1 MQTAVSNQQR
11 DLDMQRNMLRS
22 AVYGALLT
30 GLTAALGACG
40 GGSSSNLASPT
51 PMSGTM
57 PLTISDAS
65 SDDWATIGVKLL
77 SIALV
82 PQGGGSA
89 VTVWTAP
96 SPAPYVNLEQLDQL
110 GEILGNVSVPVGTYT
125 GAVLTI
131 SANPGDLLLTVAAD
145 PESGFPV
152 APGTSVAS
160 DQIYIQGKQGS
171 SGSFTVPVNVTF
183 DSPLT
188 VSTSQ
193 NNALDLEFDLA
204 HPAFIVGHT
213 PPLGGGATL
222 WAVNFNGPVRHHP
235 VRDLARLVLRH
246 TYGTVKGVATD
257 NKSLTITKD
266 FPVLPVTNPETA
278 IASSLSLQIFADAT
292 NGTILYDLDANSRTV
307 VKDFTG
313 QTMSLP
319 GKFVRI
325 AARYQVDGTL
335 VAVRV
340 WASSQFSSVR
350 LSPEGH
356 VLHVDTTTDVI
367 TVADESGAGVPVT
380 VDANTEFFF
389 RTPADAV
396 ADTTPIAT
404 GTGFLTSHDLV
415 RGFKVHVSPVDPHAN
430 ALVAQTIDIETAA
443 YSGRIS
449 GANTTGFTYTRQFA
463 RATDDYLLTL
473 DYISGTTANTDPSGN
488 SVMGFLWWDFTYP
501 TLATEGSNAVAAFVA
516 ATNGGVN
523 FGGTVGAL
531 TAWGASAATWA
542 DAANPTGWSLRNAV
556 LIPTPVPLGAVTTVF
571 AGNSFAM
578 AVLGGTMPATVD
590 VSTTAQSATLV
601 YQVDRSNGVITI
613 SPIDVTTSSGV
624 AALTAALVPGTP
636 VKVFG
641 VPQAGSLKAYVLV
654 YFTGTLPSL

>member
-1 MQTAVSNQQR
+1 
-11 DLDMQRNMLRS
+11 MQRNKLRS
-22 AVYGALLT
+22 ALYGTLLT

-40 GGSSSNLASPT
+40 GGGSGSATLTPT

-82 PQGGGSA
+82 PQGGGST

-96 SPAPYVNLEQLDQL
+96 TPAPYVNLEQLDQL

-125 GAVLTI
+125 GAVITI
-131 SANPGDLLLTVAAD
+131 GANPGDLLLTVAAN

-152 APGTSVAS
+152 AAGTSIPS
-160 DQIYIQGKQGS
+160 GEIQILGKQGS
-171 SGSFTVPVNVTF
+171 SANFTVPVKVTF

-188 VSTSQ
+188 VSTSH

-213 PPLGGGATL
+213 PPAAGATL

-235 VRDLARLVLRH
+235 VRDITRLVLRH
-246 TYGTVKGVATD
+246 TYGTVKGVASD
-257 NKSLTITKD
+257 GKSLTITKD

-278 IASSLSLQIFADAT
+278 IASTQSLQIFADAT
-292 NGTILYDLDANSRTV
+292 NGTILYDLDAKTRTV

-313 QTMSLP
+313 EAMSLP
-319 GKFVRI
+319 NKFVRI

-340 WASSQFSSVR
+340 WASSQFSTVW

-356 VLHVDTTTDVI
+356 VLHVDTTTNVI
-367 TVADESGAGVPVT
+367 TVADESGAGVPLT
-380 VDANTEFFF
+380 VDAGTEFFF
-389 RTPADAV
+389 RTPANAMADA
-396 ADTTPIAT
+396 TPIGT
-404 GTGFLTSHDLV
+404 GTAFLTSHDLV
-415 RGFKVHVSPVDPHAN
+415 RGFKVHVSVVDPLATP
-430 ALVAQTIDIETAA
+430 LVAQSIDIETAA

-449 GANTTGFTYTRQFA
+449 AANPTGFTYTRQFA
-463 RATDDYLLTL
+463 RATDDYSVTL
-473 DYISGTTANTDPSGN
+473 DYISSGTANGTDAGGN
-488 SVMGFLWWDFTYP
+488 PIMGFKWWDFTFP
-501 TLATEGSNAVAAFVA
+501 TLITSGANAIPEFVA

-531 TAWGASAATWA
+531 TAWGVSAATWG
-542 DAANPTGWSLRNAV
+542 DMTNPAGWSLRDAV
-556 LIPTPVPLGAVTTVF
+556 LIPTPVPLGVVTTAF
-571 AGNSFAM
+571 GGNSFAM
-578 AVLGGTMPATVD
+578 TVLGGTMPATVD

-601 YQVDRSNGVITI
+601 YQVDRSNGVITV
-613 SPIDVTTSSGV
+613 SPIDVTTSSGL
-624 AALTAALVPGTP
+624 AAITAALVAGTP
-636 VKVFG
+636 VKVYG

-654 YFTGTLPSL
+654 YFTGMVPSL

>member
-1 MQTAVSNQQR
+1 
-11 DLDMQRNMLRS
+11 MQRNMLRS
-22 AVYGALLT
+22 GLYGALLI
-30 GLTAALGACG
+30 GLTAGLSACG
-40 GGSSSNLASPT
+40 GGSGSTNITSPP

-96 SPAPYVNLEQLDQL
+96 SPAPFVNLEQLDQL

-131 SANPGDLLLTVAAD
+131 SANPGDLLLTVAAN

-152 APGTSVAS
+152 AAGTSIAS
-160 DQIYIQGKQGS
+160 NQIYIQGMQGS
-171 SGSFTVPVNVTF
+171 SGNLTVPVKVTF

-193 NNALDLEFDLA
+193 SNALELEFDLA

-213 PPLGGGATL
+213 PPAAGATL

-235 VRDLARLVLRH
+235 VRDITRLVLRH
-246 TYGTVKGVATD
+246 TYGTVKGVASD
-257 NKSLTITKD
+257 GKSLTITKD
-266 FPVLPVTNPETA
+266 FPVLPVANPETP

-292 NGTILYDLDANSRTV
+292 NGTILYDLDAKTRTV
-307 VKDFTG
+307 VKDFTAEA
-313 QTMSLP
+313 MSLP
-319 GKFVRI
+319 NKFVRI

-340 WASSQFSSVR
+340 WASSQFSEVW

-367 TVADESGAGVPVT
+367 TVADDSGVGVPVT

-389 RTPADAV
+389 RTPADAI

-415 RGFKVHVSPVDPHAN
+415 RGFKVHVSPADAHATP
-430 ALVAQTIDIETAA
+430 LVAQSIDIETAA

-449 GANTTGFTYTRQFA
+449 GATNTGFTYNRQFA
-463 RATDDYLLTL
+463 RAADDYTVTL
-473 DYISGTTANTDPSGN
+473 DYISGATANIDPSGN
-488 SVMGFLWWDFTYP
+488 SVMGFLWWDFTLP
-501 TLATEGSNAVAAFVA
+501 TLATEGMNAVAAFLA
-516 ATNGGVN
+516 ATNGGVD
-523 FGGTVGAL
+523 FGGTVGAQ
-531 TAWGASAATWA
+531 TAWGVSAATWG
-542 DAANPTGWSLRNAV
+542 DTANPSGWSLRNAV
-556 LIPTPVPLGAVTTVF
+556 LIPTPVPLGAVTTAF

-578 AVLGGTMPATVD
+578 TVLGGTKAAMVD

-601 YQVDRSNGVITI
+601 YQVDRSNGIITI
-613 SPIDVTTSSGV
+613 APIDVTTSSGLAAITAGLV
-624 AALTAALVPGTP
+624 AGTP

-654 YFTGTLPSL
+654 YFTGMLPSF

>member
-1 MQTAVSNQQR
+1 
-11 DLDMQRNMLRS
+11 MQRNMLRNGL
-22 AVYGALLT
+22 YGALLI
-30 GLTAALGACG
+30 GLTAGLSACG
-40 GGSSSNLASPT
+40 GGSGSASLTSPP

-57 PLTISDAS
+57 PLMISDAS

-110 GEILGNVSVPVGTYT
+110 GEILGNVSVPVGTYS

-145 PESGFPV
+145 PESGFPI
-152 APGTSVAS
+152 AAGTSIAS
-160 DQIYIQGKQGS
+160 DQINIQGMQGS
-171 SGSFTVPVNVTF
+171 SGNFTVPVSITF

-213 PPLGGGATL
+213 PPAAAGATL

-235 VRDLARLVLRH
+235 VRDITRLLLRH
-246 TYGTVKGVATD
+246 TYGTVTGVT
-257 NKSLTITKD
+257 SGGELTITKD
-266 FPVLPVTNPETA
+266 FPVLPASNPETA
-278 IASSLSLQIFADAT
+278 IATMQSLDIAADGT
-292 NGTILYDLDANSRTV
+292 NGTIVYDVDNPGAPGTV
-307 VKDFTG
+307 VKSFSSGTVPTNDY
-313 QTMSLP
+313 
-319 GKFVRI
+319 VRI
-325 AARYQVDGTL
+325 AARYQQDGTL
-335 VAVRV
+335 TAVRV
-340 WASSQFSSVR
+340 WYSSSFNNVW

-356 VLHVDTTTDVI
+356 VLRVDSATARIWVTSEAGV
-367 TVADESGAGVPVT
+367 GVPVS
-380 VDANTEFFF
+380 VNASTEFYFHDG
-389 RTPADAV
+389 A
-396 ADTTPIAT
+396 TPIAT
-404 GTGFLTSHDLV
+404 GTGLLSAQEIV
-415 RGFKVHVSPVDPHAN
+415 RNFKVHVTPVD
-430 ALVAQTIDIETAA
+430 ALAVPMVAKSIDIETAA
-443 YSGRIS
+443 YGGAISNASTSGL
-449 GANTTGFTYTRQFA
+449 TYTA
-463 RATDDYLLTL
+463 RFRTALEGYSVNLG
-473 DYISGTTANTDPSGN
+473 YIASTTANTDPVGN
-488 SVMGFLWWDFTYP
+488 PIMGFDWWDFTFP
-501 TLATEGSNAVAAFVA
+501 TLSSTDLTQFVA

-531 TAWGASAATWA
+531 TAYGASATLWG
-542 DAANPTGWSLRNAV
+542 DGGTVNTSGWYLRDAV
-556 LIPTPVPLGAVTTVF
+556 LLPTPVPLGAVTMAF

-578 AVLGGTMPATVD
+578 TVLGGTMPATVD

-601 YQVDRSNGVITI
+601 YQVDRSNGIITI
-613 SPIDVTTSSGV
+613 SPIDVTTSSGLAAITAGLV
-624 AALTAALVPGTP
+624 AGTP

-654 YFTGTLPSL
+654 YFTGMLPAL

>member
-1 MQTAVSNQQR
+1 
-11 DLDMQRNMLRS
+11 MQRNMLRS
-22 AVYGALLT
+22 ALHSTLLI

-40 GGSSSNLASPT
+40 GGGGSGSATLTPT
-51 PMSGTM
+51 PMSGNM

-96 SPAPYVNLEQLDQL
+96 TPAPYVNLEQLDQL

-125 GAVLTI
+125 GAVLTL
-131 SANPGDLLLTVAAD
+131 SANPGDLLLTVAAN
-145 PESGFPV
+145 PETGFPL
-152 APGTSVAS
+152 AGGTAIPSNE
-160 DQIYIQGKQGS
+160 IYIQGKQGS
-171 SGSFTVPVNVTF
+171 SGNFTVPVKVTF

-188 VSTSQ
+188 VTTGQ

-213 PPLGGGATL
+213 PPAAAGATL
-222 WAVNFNGPVRHHP
+222 WAVNFNGPVRHRP
-235 VRDLARLVLRH
+235 VRDLTRLVLRH
-246 TYGTVKGVATD
+246 TYGTVKDVASD
-257 NKSLTITKD
+257 GKSLTISKD
-266 FPVLPVTNPETA
+266 FPVLPVMNPETA
-278 IASSLSLQIFADAT
+278 IASTLSLQIFADAT
-292 NGTILYDLDANSRTV
+292 NGTIFYDLDAKTRTV
-307 VKDFTG
+307 VKDFTSEAL
-313 QTMSLP
+313 SLP
-319 GKFVRI
+319 GKLVRI

-340 WASSQFSSVR
+340 WASSAFSNVW

-367 TVADESGAGVPVT
+367 TVADESGAGVAVA

-389 RTPADAV
+389 RTPADAI

-415 RGFKVHVSPVDPHAN
+415 RGFKVHVSVVDP
-430 ALVAQTIDIETAA
+430 LSTPMVAQAIDIETAA

-449 GANTTGFTYTRQFA
+449 AANTTGFTYSRQFA
-463 RATDDYLLTL
+463 RATDDYSVTL
-473 DYISGTTANTDPSGN
+473 DYISSGTANGTDASGN
-488 SVMGFLWWDFTYP
+488 PIKGFKWWDFTFP
-501 TLATEGSNAVAAFVA
+501 TLITSGTNAIPQFVA
-516 ATNGGVN
+516 ATNGGVK
-523 FGGTVGAL
+523 FGGTVGTL
-531 TAWGASAATWA
+531 TAWGVSGATWG
-542 DAANPTGWSLRNAV
+542 DTANPAGWSLRDAV
-556 LIPTPVPLGAVTTVF
+556 LVPTPVPVGVVTTAF

-578 AVLGGTMPATVD
+578 TVLGGTLPVTVD

-601 YQVDRSNGVITI
+601 YQIDRSNGVITI
-613 SPIDVTTSSGV
+613 SPIDVTTSSGLAAITAGLV
-624 AALTAALVPGTP
+624 AGAP

-641 VPQAGSLKAYVLV
+641 VPQADGTLKAYVLA

>member
-1 MQTAVSNQQR
+1 
-11 DLDMQRNMLRS
+11 MQRNMLRS
-22 AVYGALLT
+22 AVYSALLT

-77 SIALV
+77 SVALV

-145 PESGFPV
+145 PETGFPV

-160 DQIYIQGKQGS
+160 DQIYIQGKQGI

-188 VSTSQ
+188 VSSSQ

-257 NKSLTITKD
+257 AKSLTITKD

-340 WASSQFSSVR
+340 WASSQFSSVW

-556 LIPTPVPLGAVTTVF
+556 LIPTPVPLGAVTTAF

-578 AVLGGTMPATVD
+578 AVRGGTMPATVD

>member
-1 MQTAVSNQQR
+1 
-11 DLDMQRNMLRS
+11 
-22 AVYGALLT
+22 
-30 GLTAALGACG
+30 
-40 GGSSSNLASPT
+40 
-51 PMSGTM
+51 
-57 PLTISDAS
+57 
-65 SDDWATIGVKLL
+65 
-77 SIALV
+77 
-82 PQGGGSA
+82 
-89 VTVWTAP
+89 
-96 SPAPYVNLEQLDQL
+96 
-110 GEILGNVSVPVGTYT
+110 VPVGTYI

-131 SANPGDLLLTVAAD
+131 SANPGDLLLTVAAN

-152 APGTSVAS
+152 AAGTSIAS
-160 DQIYIQGKQGS
+160 DQIYIQGMHGS
-171 SGSFTVPVNVTF
+171 SGTFTVPVKVTF

-213 PPLGGGATL
+213 PPAAGATL

-235 VRDLARLVLRH
+235 LRDITRLVLRH
-246 TYGTVKGVATD
+246 TYGTVKGVASD
-257 NKSLTITKD
+257 GKSLTITKD
-266 FPVLPVTNPETA
+266 FPVLPVTNPETP

-292 NGTILYDLDANSRTV
+292 NGTILYDLDAKTRTV

-313 QTMSLP
+313 EAMSLP
-319 GKFVRI
+319 NKFVRV

-335 VAVRV
+335 AAVRV
-340 WASSQFSSVR
+340 WASSQFSEVW

-367 TVADESGAGVPVT
+367 TVADDSGVGVPVT

-389 RTPADAV
+389 RTPADAI

-415 RGFKVHVSPVDPHAN
+415 RGFKVHVSPADAHATP
-430 ALVAQTIDIETAA
+430 LVAQSIDIETAA

-449 GANTTGFTYTRQFA
+449 GATNTGFTYNRQFA
-463 RATDDYLLTL
+463 RATDDYTVTL
-473 DYISGTTANTDPSGN
+473 DYISGATANIDPSGN
-488 SVMGFLWWDFTYP
+488 SVMGFLWWDFTLP
-501 TLATEGSNAVAAFVA
+501 TLATEGMNAVTAFVA

-523 FGGTVGAL
+523 FGGTVGAQ
-531 TAWGASAATWA
+531 TAWGLSAATWG
-542 DAANPTGWSLRNAV
+542 DTANPSGWSLRNAV
-556 LIPTPVPLGAVTTVF
+556 LIPTPVPLGAVTTAF

-578 AVLGGTMPATVD
+578 TVLGGSPTMPAKVD

-601 YQVDRSNGVITI
+601 YQVDRSNGIITI
-613 SPIDVTTSSGV
+613 SPIDVTTSSGLAAITAGLV
-624 AALTAALVPGTP
+624 AGTP

-654 YFTGTLPSL
+654 FFTGMLPSF

>member
-1 MQTAVSNQQR
+1 
-11 DLDMQRNMLRS
+11 MQRNMLRS
-22 AVYGALLT
+22 AVYSALLT

-77 SIALV
+77 SVALV

-96 SPAPYVNLEQLDQL
+96 SPVPYVNLEQLDQL

-131 SANPGDLLLTVAAD
+131 SANPGDLLLTAAAD
-145 PESGFPV
+145 PETGFPV

-171 SGSFTVPVNVTF
+171 GGSFTVPVNVTF

-188 VSTSQ
+188 VSSSQ

-213 PPLGGGATL
+213 PPIGGGATL

-235 VRDLARLVLRH
+235 VRDLVRLVLRH
-246 TYGTVKGVATD
+246 TYGTVTGVATD

-266 FPVLPVTNPETA
+266 FAVLPVTNPETA

-340 WASSQFSSVR
+340 WASSQFSSVW

-415 RGFKVHVSPVDPHAN
+415 RGFKVHVSPVDPHAA

-523 FGGTVGAL
+523 FGGTVGAR

-556 LIPTPVPLGAVTTVF
+556 LIPTPVPLGAVTTAF

-601 YQVDRSNGVITI
+601 YQVDRSNGVLTI

-624 AALTAALVPGTP
+624 AALTAGLVAGTP

>member
-1 MQTAVSNQQR
+1 
-11 DLDMQRNMLRS
+11 MQRNKLRS
-22 AVYGALLT
+22 ALYGTLLT

-40 GGSSSNLASPT
+40 GGGSGSATLTPT

-82 PQGGGSA
+82 PQGGGST

-96 SPAPYVNLEQLDQL
+96 TPAPYVNLEQLDQL

-125 GAVLTI
+125 GAVITI
-131 SANPGDLLLTVAAD
+131 GANPGDLLLTVAAN

-152 APGTSVAS
+152 AAGTSIPS
-160 DQIYIQGKQGS
+160 GEIQILGKQGS
-171 SGSFTVPVNVTF
+171 SANFTVPVKVTF

-188 VSTSQ
+188 VSTSH

-213 PPLGGGATL
+213 PPAAGATL

-235 VRDLARLVLRH
+235 VRDITRLVLRH
-246 TYGTVKGVATD
+246 TYGTVKGVASD
-257 NKSLTITKD
+257 GKSLTITKD
-266 FPVLPVTNPETA
+266 FPVLPVTNPETP
-278 IASSLSLQIFADAT
+278 IASPLSVQIFADAT
-292 NGTILYDLDANSRTV
+292 NGTILYDLDAKTRTV

-313 QTMSLP
+313 EAMSLP
-319 GKFVRI
+319 NKFVRI

-335 VAVRV
+335 VAVRM
-340 WASSQFSSVR
+340 WASSQFSTVW

-367 TVADESGAGVPVT
+367 TVADESGAGVPLT
-380 VDANTEFFF
+380 VDAGTEFFF
-389 RTPADAV
+389 RTPANAMADA
-396 ADTTPIAT
+396 TPIGT
-404 GTGFLTSHDLV
+404 GTAFLTSHDLV
-415 RGFKVHVSPVDPHAN
+415 RGFKVHVSVVDPLATP
-430 ALVAQTIDIETAA
+430 LVAQSIDIETAA

-449 GANTTGFTYTRQFA
+449 AANPTGFTYTRQFA
-463 RATDDYLLTL
+463 RATDDYSVTL
-473 DYISGTTANTDPSGN
+473 DYISSGTANGTDAGGN
-488 SVMGFLWWDFTYP
+488 PIMGFKWWDFTFP
-501 TLATEGSNAVAAFVA
+501 TLITSGANAIPEFVA
-516 ATNGGVN
+516 ATNGGVS

-531 TAWGASAATWA
+531 TAWGVSAATWG
-542 DAANPTGWSLRNAV
+542 DMTNPAGWSLRDAV
-556 LIPTPVPLGAVTTVF
+556 LIPTPVPLGVVTTAF
-571 AGNSFAM
+571 GGNSFAM
-578 AVLGGTMPATVD
+578 TVLGGTMPAAVD

-601 YQVDRSNGVITI
+601 YQVDRSNGVITV
-613 SPIDVTTSSGV
+613 SPIDVTTSSGL
-624 AALTAALVPGTP
+624 AAITAALVAGTP
-636 VKVFG
+636 VKVYG

-654 YFTGTLPSL
+654 YFTGMVPSL

>member
-1 MQTAVSNQQR
+1 
-11 DLDMQRNMLRS
+11 MQRNMLRS

-40 GGSSSNLASPT
+40 GGSSSNLASPP

-77 SIALV
+77 SVALV

-171 SGSFTVPVNVTF
+171 SGSFTVPVNITF

-188 VSTSQ
+188 VSSSQ

-213 PPLGGGATL
+213 PPIGGGATL

-340 WASSQFSSVR
+340 WASSQFSSVW

-556 LIPTPVPLGAVTTVF
+556 LIPTPVPLGAVTTAF

>member
-1 MQTAVSNQQR
+1 
-11 DLDMQRNMLRS
+11 MQRNMLRS
-22 AVYGALLT
+22 AVYSALLT

-77 SIALV
+77 SVALV

-131 SANPGDLLLTVAAD
+131 SANPGDLLLTAAAD
-145 PESGFPV
+145 PETGFPV

-160 DQIYIQGKQGS
+160 DQIYIQGKQGI

-307 VKDFTG
+307 IKDFTG

-335 VAVRV
+335 VAVRM
-340 WASSQFSSVR
+340 WASSQFSSVW

-389 RTPADAV
+389 RVPADAV

-430 ALVAQTIDIETAA
+430 ALVAQTIDIESAA

-463 RATDDYLLTL
+463 RATDDYLLAL

-556 LIPTPVPLGAVTTVF
+556 LLPTPVPLGAVTTAF

>member
-1 MQTAVSNQQR
+1 
-11 DLDMQRNMLRS
+11 MQRNMLSS
-22 AVYGALLT
+22 ALYRALLI

-40 GGSSSNLASPT
+40 GGGSGSALAPT

-96 SPAPYVNLEQLDQL
+96 SPAPFVNLEQLDQL

-152 APGTSVAS
+152 APGTSIAS
-160 DQIYIQGKQGS
+160 DQIYIQGMQGS
-171 SGSFTVPVNVTF
+171 SGTFTVPVKITF

-193 NNALDLEFDLA
+193 SNALDLEFDLA

-213 PPLGGGATL
+213 PPAAGATF
-222 WAVNFNGPVRHHP
+222 WAVNFNGPVRHHL
-235 VRDLARLVLRH
+235 VRDLTRLILRH
-246 TYGTVKGVATD
+246 TYGTVKQVASD
-257 NKSLTITKD
+257 GKSLTVTKD

-278 IASSLSLQIFADAT
+278 IASSLSLEIFADAT
-292 NGTILYDLDANSRTV
+292 NGTILYDLDAKTQTV
-307 VKDFTG
+307 VKDFTAEA
-313 QTMSLP
+313 MSLP

-325 AARYQVDGTL
+325 APRYQVDGTL

-340 WASSQFSSVR
+340 WASSQFSNVW

-356 VLHVDTTTDVI
+356 VLHVDTTTDVV

-380 VDANTEFFF
+380 VDANTEFLF
-389 RTPADAV
+389 RT
-396 ADTTPIAT
+396 DTTPIAT
-404 GTGFLTSHDLV
+404 GTAFLASHGLV
-415 RGFKVHVSPVDPHAN
+415 RGFKVHVSVVDPLATP
-430 ALVAQTIDIETAA
+430 LVAQSIDIETAA
-443 YSGRIS
+443 YSGRVS
-449 GANTTGFTYTRQFA
+449 GANTTGFTYSRAFA
-463 RATDDYLLTL
+463 RATDDYTVTL
-473 DYISGTTANTDPSGN
+473 DYISGATANTDPSGN
-488 SVMGFLWWDFTYP
+488 SVMGFLWWDFSLP
-501 TLATEGSNAVAAFVA
+501 TLATEGSTAVAAFVA
-516 ATNGGVN
+516 ATNGGVD

-531 TAWGASAATWA
+531 GAWGVSGATWA
-542 DAANPTGWSLRNAV
+542 DMANPSGWSLRNAV
-556 LIPTPVPLGAVTTVF
+556 LIPTPVPLGAVTSAF
-571 AGNSFAM
+571 AGNSFTM
-578 AVLGGTMPATVD
+578 SVLGGTKAAMVD

-613 SPIDVTTSSGV
+613 SPIDVTTSSGLAAITAGLV
-624 AALTAALVPGTP
+624 AGTP

-654 YFTGTLPSL
+654 YFTGMLPSF

>member
-1 MQTAVSNQQR
+1 
-11 DLDMQRNMLRS
+11 
-22 AVYGALLT
+22 
-30 GLTAALGACG
+30 
-40 GGSSSNLASPT
+40 
-51 PMSGTM
+51 M

-96 SPAPYVNLEQLDQL
+96 SPAPFVNLEQLDQL

-152 APGTSVAS
+152 AAGTSIAS
-160 DQIYIQGKQGS
+160 DQIYIQGMQGS
-171 SGSFTVPVNVTF
+171 SGNLTVPVKVSF

-213 PPLGGGATL
+213 PPAAGATL

-235 VRDLARLVLRH
+235 VRDITRLVLRH
-246 TYGTVKGVATD
+246 TYGTVKGVASD
-257 NKSLTITKD
+257 GKSLTITKD
-266 FPVLPVTNPETA
+266 FPVLPVANPQTP

-292 NGTILYDLDANSRTV
+292 NGTILYDLDAKTRTV

-313 QTMSLP
+313 EAMSLP
-319 GKFVRI
+319 NKFVRI

-335 VAVRV
+335 VAVRL
-340 WASSQFSSVR
+340 WASSQFSEVW

-367 TVADESGAGVPVT
+367 TVADDSGVGVPVT

-389 RTPADAV
+389 RTPADAI

-415 RGFKVHVSPVDPHAN
+415 RGFKVHVSPADAHATP
-430 ALVAQTIDIETAA
+430 LVAQSIDIETAA

-449 GANTTGFTYTRQFA
+449 GATNTGFTYNRQFA
-463 RATDDYLLTL
+463 RATDDYTVTL
-473 DYISGTTANTDPSGN
+473 DYISGATANIDPSGN
-488 SVMGFLWWDFTYP
+488 SVMGFLWWDFTLP
-501 TLATEGSNAVAAFVA
+501 TLATEGMNAVAAFVA
-516 ATNGGVN
+516 ATNGGVD
-523 FGGTVGAL
+523 FGGTVGAQ
-531 TAWGASAATWA
+531 TAWGVSAATWG
-542 DAANPTGWSLRNAV
+542 DAANPSGWSLRNAV
-556 LIPTPVPLGAVTTVF
+556 LIPTPVPLGAVTTAF
-571 AGNSFAM
+571 AGNFFAM
-578 AVLGGTMPATVD
+578 TVLGGTKAAMVD

-601 YQVDRSNGVITI
+601 YQVDRSNGIITI
-613 SPIDVTTSSGV
+613 SPIDVTTSSGLAAITAGLV
-624 AALTAALVPGTP
+624 AGTP

-654 YFTGTLPSL
+654 YFTGTLPTL

>member
-1 MQTAVSNQQR
+1 MQAAVSNQQR
-11 DLDMQRNMLRS
+11 DWVMQRNILRS
-22 AVYGALLT
+22 ALYGSLLI
-30 GLTAALGACG
+30 GLTAAVSGCG
-40 GGSSSNLASPT
+40 GSGSTAPTPT

-89 VTVWTAP
+89 VTVWSAP

-125 GAVLTI
+125 GALLTI
-131 SANPGDLLLTVAAD
+131 SANPGDLLLTVGAN
-145 PESGFPV
+145 PESGFPI
-152 APGTSVAS
+152 AAGTRIPS
-160 DQIYIQGKQGS
+160 DQIQIQGRQGS
-171 SGSFTVPVNVTF
+171 SGNFTVPVNVTF

-188 VSTSQ
+188 VTTSQ

-204 HPAFIVGHT
+204 HPAFIVGHA
-213 PPLGGGATL
+213 PPAASGAVL
-222 WAVNFNGPVRHHP
+222 WAVNFKGPVRRHP
-235 VRDLARLVLRH
+235 VRDIARLALRH
-246 TYGTVKGVATD
+246 TYGTVNSVASD
-257 NKSLTITKD
+257 GKSLTITKD

-278 IASSLSLQIFADAT
+278 ITSALSLQIFADAT
-292 NGTILYDLDANSRTV
+292 NGTIFYDVDAKSRTV

-313 QTMSLP
+313 EAMSLP

-325 AARYQVDGTL
+325 AARYQDDGTL

-340 WASSQFSSVR
+340 WASSEFSNVW

-367 TVADESGAGVPVT
+367 TVANESGGGVPVT
-380 VDANTEFFF
+380 VDANTEFFLP
-389 RTPADAV
+389 TG
-396 ADTTPIAT
+396 TTPIAT
-404 GTGFLTSHDLV
+404 GTAFLASHDLV
-415 RGFKVHVSPVDPHAN
+415 RGFKVHVSVVDPLATP
-430 ALVAQTIDIETAA
+430 LVAQSIDIETAA

-449 GANTTGFTYTRQFA
+449 GADATGFTYSRQFA
-463 RATDDYLLTL
+463 RATDDYTVTL
-473 DYISGTTANTDPSGN
+473 DYISGATANTDPSGN

-501 TLATEGSNAVAAFVA
+501 TLATEGMNAVAAFVA
-516 ATNGGVN
+516 ATNGGVD
-523 FGGTVGAL
+523 FGGTVGTL
-531 TAWGASAATWA
+531 TAWGVSGATWG

-556 LIPTPVPLGAVTTVF
+556 LIPTPVPLGVVTSAF

-578 AVLGGTMPATVD
+578 TVLGGTLPATVD

-601 YQVDRSNGVITI
+601 YQVDRSNGVITV
-613 SPIDVTTSSGV
+613 SPIDVTTSSGLAAITAGLV
-624 AALTAALVPGTP
+624 AGTP

-654 YFTGTLPSL
+654 YFTGMLPSF

>member
-1 MQTAVSNQQR
+1 
-11 DLDMQRNMLRS
+11 MQRNMLRS
-22 AVYGALLT
+22 ALYSALLM
-30 GLTAALGACG
+30 GLMAGLGACG
-40 GGSSSNLASPT
+40 GGGSGSMPTLSPT
-51 PMSGTM
+51 PMASM

-65 SDDWATIGVKLL
+65 SDDWATIGVKVL

-96 SPAPYVNLEQLDQL
+96 TPAPYVNLEQLDQL

-131 SANPGDLLLTVAAD
+131 GANPDDLLLTVAAD

-152 APGTSVAS
+152 AAGTSIPS
-160 DQIYIQGKQGS
+160 GEIQILGKQGS
-171 SGSFTVPVNVTF
+171 SGNFTVPVKVTF

-188 VSTSQ
+188 VTTSQ

-213 PPLGGGATL
+213 PPAAAGATL
-222 WAVNFNGPVRHHP
+222 WAVNFEGPVRHHP
-235 VRDLARLVLRH
+235 VRDIARLVLRH
-246 TYGTVKGVATD
+246 TYGTVMSMGSG
-257 NKSLTITKD
+257 NKSFVINKD

-278 IASSLSLQIFADAT
+278 ITSALSLQIFADGT
-292 NGTILYDLDANSRTV
+292 NGTIFYDLDAKTRTV
-307 VKDFTG
+307 VKDFG
-313 QTMSLP
+313 GEAMSLP
-319 GKFVRI
+319 GKFVRV
-325 AARYQVDGTL
+325 AARYQQDGTL

-340 WASSQFSSVR
+340 WASSEFSNVW

-367 TVADESGAGVPVT
+367 TVADESGGGVPVT
-380 VDANTEFFF
+380 VDASTEFFF
-389 RTPADAV
+389 RTPADAI
-396 ADTTPIAT
+396 ADTTPIGT
-404 GTGFLTSHDLV
+404 GTGFLASHDLV
-415 RGFKVHVSPVDPHAN
+415 RGFKVHVSPADPHATPM
-430 ALVAQTIDIETAA
+430 VAQSVDIETAA

-449 GANTTGFTYTRQFA
+449 AAGGTGFTYTRQFA
-463 RATDDYLLTL
+463 RATDDYSVTL
-473 DYISGTTANTDPSGN
+473 DYISGATANIDPSGN

-501 TLATEGSNAVAAFVA
+501 TLATEGNGAVAAFVM

-531 TAWGASAATWA
+531 SAWGVSGATWG
-542 DAANPTGWSLRNAV
+542 DAANLTGWSLRNAV
-556 LIPTPVPLGAVTTVF
+556 LVPTPVPLGVVTTGF

-578 AVLGGTMPATVD
+578 TVLGGTLPATVD

-601 YQVDRSNGVITI
+601 YQVDRSNGVITV
-613 SPIDVTTSSGV
+613 SPIDVTTSSGLAAITAGLV
-624 AALTAALVPGTP
+624 AGAP
-636 VKVFG
+636 VKVYG

-654 YFTGTLPSL
+654 YFTGMLPSP